1 MILQGR
7 AGNPDISYSER
18 LKAGL
23 ELMQVPV
30 EEIGR
35 VFRRCHDLHLYPPI
49 HPGRALEA
57 SQTVGIDS
65 EVQNIC
71 IAVPFDAL
79 AEPTRRQI
87 VEMLAREGA
96 MTAGDIQARFEVSAP
111 AISQHLKVLREAGL
125 VQVEKRAQ
133 QRIYRI
139 NPESMLE
146 LEAWAKRVRE
156 LWTGR
161 FDALDALLRVEQSK
175 SPKE

>member
-1 MILQGR
+1 M
-7 AGNPDISYSER
+7 D
-18 LKAGL
+18 K
-23 ELMQVPV
+23 
-30 EEIGR
+30 
-35 VFRRCHDLHLYPPI
+35 FH
-49 HPGRALEA
+49 
-57 SQTVGIDS
+57 
-65 EVQNIC
+65 
-71 IAVPFDAL
+71 AL

-96 MTAGDIQARFEVSAP
+96 MTAGDIQARFSVSAP
-111 AISQHLKVLREAGL
+111 AISQHLKVLREAGV

-161 FDALDALLRVEQSK
+161 FDALDALLRAEQSK
-175 SPKE
+175 SPQE